1 MIRFRLLGLA
11 VSCLLSWSG
20 VAWSQAPYPTKPI
33 RLVVP
38 FAVGGGTDII
48 SRLIGARM
56 AEVLGQQLV
65 VENRGGGGAVIGT
78 DAVAKAAPDGYTI
91 LMGEI
96 SAMSINPWLY
106 KKLPYNP
113 ATDFAPIGQVT
124 TSSFILS
131 VNAAV
136 PATDLKSLAELVRAN
151 PGKYQYGT
159 PGVGTMVNLCGEMM
173 KEKLGGLDLP
183 HLPYRGA
190 GPVQTDLISG
200 QLPIGFPTPS
210 TLLPQVAAG
219 TVRPIGAT
227 TKTRERTMPDVPTL
241 AEQGLDDFECY
252 AWFGLF
258 APAKT
263 PPAIIQRLADAMQTA
278 LADPKVASRLA
289 ELGMNPTPGRSPEAL
304 AALAT
309 ADREKWGPVVKRMAV
324 QLD

>member
-1 MIRFRLLGLA
+1 MIMRFIAVALA
-11 VSCLLSWSG
+11 CVFG
-20 VAWSQAPYPTKPI
+20 VAGTTAAQPAYPTKPI

-56 AEVLGQQLV
+56 TVELGQPIV
-65 VENRGGGGAVIGT
+65 IENRAGGGAVIGT

-106 KKLPYNP
+106 SRLPYNP

-131 VNAAV
+131 VHASV
-136 PATDLKSLAELVRAN
+136 PTTDLQGLAALIRAN

-159 PGVGTMVNLCGEMM
+159 PGVGTMVNLCGERM
-173 KEKLGGLDLP
+173 KEMLGGLDLP

-190 GPVQTDLISG
+190 GPVMIDLISG

-210 TLLPQVAAG
+210 TLLPQIAAG
-219 TVRPIGAT
+219 TMRPIGAT
-227 TKTRERTMPDVPTL
+227 TMTREKTLPDVPTL
-241 AEQGLDDFECY
+241 AEQGLADLECY

-263 PPAIIQRLADAMQTA
+263 PAPVIAKLAAAMQTA
-278 LADPKVASRLA
+278 LADQLVAKRLS
-289 ELGMNPTPGRSPEAL
+289 ELGMEPTPGRSPEAL

-309 ADREKWGPVVKRMAV
+309 ADREKWGPVVKAIGAR
-324 QLD
+324 LD

>member
-1 MIRFRLLGLA
+1 MTSRFLA
-11 VSCLLSWSG
+11 WIFACVLIVPSA
-20 VAWSQAPYPTKPI
+20 AWSQPAYPTKPI

-56 AEVLGQQLV
+56 TEVLGQQII
-65 VENRGGGGAVIGT
+65 VENRGGAGAVIGT
-78 DAVAKAAPDGYTI
+78 DVVAKAPPDGYTI

-106 KKLPYNP
+106 RKLPYNP

-131 VNAAV
+131 VHVSV
-136 PATDLKSLAELVRAN
+136 PATDLKSLADVIRAN

-159 PGVGTMVNLCGEMM
+159 PGMGTMVHLCGEMM
-173 KEKLGGLDLP
+173 KTKLGGLDLP

-190 GPVQTDLISG
+190 GPVMIDLIAG

-210 TLLPQVAAG
+210 TLLAQIEAG
-219 TVRPIGAT
+219 TLRPIGAT
-227 TKTRERTMPDVPTL
+227 TITREKTLPNVPTI
-241 AEQGLDDFECY
+241 AEQGLTDFECY

-263 PPAIIQRLADAMQTA
+263 PAPIVDRLAGAMQTA
-278 LADPKVASRLA
+278 LNDPAIANRLS
-289 ELGMNPTPGRSPEAL
+289 ELGMQPTPGRPPAAL

-309 ADREKWGPVVKRMAV
+309 ADREKWGPVVKAMGT